1 MPSLNVRVDDDR
13 AMARLENV
21 APKAR
26 ESLASSLRDLADE
39 IAADAR
45 SRAQSHIR
53 FLGVKAPGSYV
64 QSIQGGVSEKDK
76 QIVGYVRSGHPL
88 AHLMELGFQISDWLI
103 VPGTGKNTTSSA
115 GAIMAFAGQG
125 GTVFSH
131 YVHRHA
137 TRVQPYPAMLP
148 AFEAARGDI
157 ETALQSALNQAASE

>member
-88 AHLMELGFQISDWLI
+88 AHLMELGFQITDLMI
-103 VPGTGKNTTSSA
+103 LAKPGGVLADAETDTIFGR
-115 GAIMAFAGQG
+115 F
-125 GTVFSH
+125 
-131 YVHRHA
+131 VHRRA
-137 TRVQPYPAMLP
+137 TKVQPYPAILP
-148 AFEAARGDI
+148 AFEAAHGDI